1 MPIVSISTFFAIF
14 IFIVL
19 VGLYIFLTFY
29 NKRSQTVIDKFIGQ
43 ASGLRPT
50 VFQNIKLRYSETSGL
65 KTYIYPNN
73 RCDLYLFDNYL
84 AVVRRQDFVFKVFFA
99 PILLTSD
106 IESTKDNFN
115 YLDTYKPDRIT
126 FNQIVKGEVDIK
138 LTAPKHKHYKTD
150 ITLKGLTKEQTTQL
164 EKIKNWC

>member
-1 MPIVSISTFFAIF
+1 MPILSIVTFFAIF
-14 IFIVL
+14 MVIVL
-19 VGLYIFLTFY
+19 LGFYIFLTFY

-50 VFQNIKLRYSETSGL
+50 IFQNIKLRYSETSGL

-84 AVVRRQDFVFKVFFA
+84 AIIRRQDFVFKVFFA

-106 IESTKDNFN
+106 ITTTKINFD
-115 YLDTYKPDRIT
+115 YLVTYKPDRIT
-126 FNQIVKGEVDIK
+126 YKQIVKGEVDIK
-138 LTAPKHKHYKTD
+138 LTDQANKHDTKN
-150 ITLKGLTKEQTTQL
+150 ITLIGLTNEQTAQL
-164 EKIKNWC
+164 EKINHWC